1 MCTEMRNSQTI
12 IPRSK
17 EHVQPPPA
25 QTIPPPTE
33 QQDRNSMVKYFYFGV
48 RRTKDVTD
56 TTGRSRKEHFV
67 VWGKKSYPTP
77 QQAIQANIQW
87 WTQHPTED
95 PIVRGFDKPLQ

>member
-1 MCTEMRNSQTI
+1 M
-12 IPRSK
+12 
-17 EHVQPPPA
+17 A
-25 QTIPPPTE
+25 Q
-33 QQDRNSMVKYFYFGV
+33 YFYFGV

-56 TTGRSRKEHFV
+56 STGRSRKEHFV

-95 PIVRGFDKPLQ
+95 PIVRGFDKPLQQNGSGSNA